1 MAKEKKNTID
11 RNDSF
16 NMPKFIISVASN
28 ILGIHPQTLRQ
39 YEKRGFVA
47 PFRLGTLRLYSE
59 HDIQVLNH
67 IKELADDGIPTTGI
81 DRIIELE
88 EKLIKAQKKIKLLE
102 RDNELL
108 KQKMRK
114 EIPPLPVKIEYK
126 SYEFKFYNEKDVQKK
141 EKK

>member
-1 MAKEKKNTID
+1 MVRKKID
-11 RNDSF
+11 RTDEF

-39 YEKRGFVA
+39 YEKRGFVE
-47 PFRLGTLRLYSE
+47 PYRLGNLRLYSE
-59 HDIQVLNH
+59 HDIEILNH

-88 EKLIKAQKKIKLLE
+88 EKLNAAKRQIKLLT

-108 KQKMRK
+108 KQKMKK

-126 SYEFKFYNEKDVQKK
+126 KYEFSFFAED
-141 EKK
+141 EEE